1 MNLNLNQS
9 ELNTLKEE
17 AMAVLEQLQTDYNS
31 RLEDYN
37 KVCTDLQLG
46 IFYDYDSPG
55 YMSSSLEDRKEWH
68 KERLDSKE
76 AEIHFFESL
85 MALVFETDYLER
97 IQRNILSSEI
107 MLHLSDK
114 YGLERKA
121 VSNWREAPEITYD
134 RVFGKYYAVS
144 HEIEKFST
152 WEQREI
158 LAYFKSQCCSCL
170 MSRLERALTMHE
182 YLRSYNLSRLTAD
195 LVAINRLEEII
206 TLGMVDVYI
215 KIRKYDIPW
224 GGQSDIYLQKL
235 LNRELG
241 YMLNH
246 DFGKDV
252 GVENE

>member
-1 MNLNLNQS
+1 MDIISFDQSDLNA
-9 ELNTLKEE
+9 LKEKAE
-17 AMAVLEQLQTDYNS
+17 AVLEKLQTHFDS

-37 KVCTDLQLG
+37 EVLTALESG
-46 IFYDYDSPG
+46 IFYDYDCPG
-55 YMSSSLEDRKEWH
+55 YMSSSLEDRKEWY

-85 MALVFETDYLER
+85 MALVFETDYLNQ
-97 IQRNILSSEI
+97 IQRNILDPDT
-107 MLHLSDK
+107 MLNLSDK

-121 VSNWREAPEITYD
+121 VSNWREAPKITYD
-134 RVFGKYYAVS
+134 KVFGKSYTVS
-144 HEIEKFST
+144 HEIENYST

-170 MSRLERALTMHE
+170 MSQLERALTMHE
-182 YLRSYNLSRLTAD
+182 YLHSYKLAKLTAD
-195 LVAINRLEEII
+195 LVAINRLEKII
-206 TLGMVDVYI
+206 TLGMLDLYI
-215 KIRKYDIPW
+215 EIRKYDIPW
-224 GGQSDIYLQKL
+224 GGRSDEQLQKL

-252 GVENE
+252 GVKK